1 MNLQAGEEPFSLH
14 RFRWPDWVPDHGK
27 ANHAVDTIERSLADA
42 NLISGVGGSCDT
54 ELKARS
60 GMKVAIEIPDE
71 VGRALTAKGVDL
83 SRAVLEAV
91 ASAAYRS
98 GAITPAQVQEML
110 DLRSRWAV
118 ESFLHEADAYHDY
131 TMDDLDRDMA
141 AVRRARRQ

>member
-1 MNLQAGEEPFSLH
+1 
-14 RFRWPDWVPDHGK
+14 
-27 ANHAVDTIERSLADA
+27 
-42 NLISGVGGSCDT
+42 
-54 ELKARS
+54 
-60 GMKVAIEIPDE
+60 MKVAIQIPDE

-118 ESFLHEADAYHDY
+118 ESFLHESDAYHDY
-131 TMDDLDRDMA
+131 TMDDLDCDMA
-141 AVRRARRQ
+141 AIRSARRQ